1 MVSDLDPHLEVIT
14 GCMSSGK
21 SEELIRR
28 LTRAKIADLGVI
40 VFKPAIDT
48 RTGAEI
54 KSRSG
59 GSFLAT
65 IVNTPKDILTH
76 VQEHHAVIGIDEAH
90 FFPMELVSVVEELVT
105 RGKHI
110 IISGLDLD
118 FRGETFGPMGELM
131 VRAYPV
137 HKLTAVCMKCKKNY
151 ATRSQRLVDCKDVE
165 LVGDKEY
172 EPRCL
177 KCYEPPNGVERAE

>member
-1 MVSDLDPHLEVIT
+1 MVTELDPHLEVIT

-28 LTRAKIADLGVI
+28 LTRAKIAELNII
-40 VFKPAIDT
+40 VFKPAVDT

-59 GSFLAT
+59 GSVLAT
-65 IVNTPKDILTH
+65 IVKSPAEILDY
-76 VQEHHAVIGIDEAH
+76 VQDHHAVVGIDEAH
-90 FFPMELVSVVEELVT
+90 FFPMELIGVVEKLILQ
-105 RGKHI
+105 GKHVI
-110 IISGLDLD
+110 VSGLDLD
-118 FRGETFGPMGELM
+118 YRGQTFGPMGELM

-151 ATRSQRLVDCKDVE
+151 ATRSQRLVDCKDLE

-177 KCYEPPNGVERAE
+177 KCYQPPSEK